1 MAERLEGDAI
11 ARMLDDLS
19 RADLGDPRRV
29 VRAQQVLERLAA
41 APDASLPAALVTD
54 AELEGAYR
62 LFSNDAVSFERILD
76 AHALGTAERVRGSK
90 LVLAIHDTTSCMF
103 RHADPEEVGY
113 LNTGKP
119 GFPLHMTLLVDTR
132 EWRRPLGLTHAEVLP
147 RSNPPRR
154 GKSKRRPSSYAR
166 SKDPDREFL
175 RWQRGIDVTEAR
187 LIGSGAEIIHVADRE
202 GDAYTL
208 MATCLRQGQRFIV
221 RARNNR
227 NALEAGTKVP
237 IRTLFDGAPVVLER
251 EVPLSRRLGA
261 TAPATRRAQPPRES
275 RVARLCFSQ
284 TSATFCRPN
293 IVGANMPATIDVNV
307 LHVFEQ
313 DAPDG
318 QEPVDWLL
326 YTTEPLNT
334 VAQIEAVVDYY
345 RCRWQIEELNKALKT
360 GCVVQERRL
369 ESLAALTTMLALS
382 LPIAV
387 ELLALRT
394 LARADSTSPADTV
407 LTKQQLAALRHLSHR
422 PMPRRPTVQDA
433 LWCIAGLGGHIKN
446 NGAPG
451 WQVLQRGME
460 KFVAFAAGWCARE
473 ELADL

>member
-29 VRAQQVLERLAA
+29 VRAQQILERLAA

-76 AHALGTAERVRGSK
+76 AHALGTAERARGSK

-187 LIGSGAEIIHVADRE
+187 LIGSGAEIIHIADRE
-202 GDAYTL
+202 G
-208 MATCLRQGQRFIV
+208 
-221 RARNNR
+221 
-227 NALEAGTKVP
+227 
-237 IRTLFDGAPVVLER
+237 
-251 EVPLSRRLGA
+251 
-261 TAPATRRAQPPRES
+261 
-275 RVARLCFSQ
+275 
-284 TSATFCRPN
+284 
-293 IVGANMPATIDVNV
+293 
-307 LHVFEQ
+307 
-313 DAPDG
+313 
-318 QEPVDWLL
+318 
-326 YTTEPLNT
+326 
-334 VAQIEAVVDYY
+334 
-345 RCRWQIEELNKALKT
+345 
-360 GCVVQERRL
+360 
-369 ESLAALTTMLALS
+369 
-382 LPIAV
+382 
-387 ELLALRT
+387 
-394 LARADSTSPADTV
+394 
-407 LTKQQLAALRHLSHR
+407 
-422 PMPRRPTVQDA
+422 
-433 LWCIAGLGGHIKN
+433 
-446 NGAPG
+446 
-451 WQVLQRGME
+451 
-460 KFVAFAAGWCARE
+460 
-473 ELADL
+473 